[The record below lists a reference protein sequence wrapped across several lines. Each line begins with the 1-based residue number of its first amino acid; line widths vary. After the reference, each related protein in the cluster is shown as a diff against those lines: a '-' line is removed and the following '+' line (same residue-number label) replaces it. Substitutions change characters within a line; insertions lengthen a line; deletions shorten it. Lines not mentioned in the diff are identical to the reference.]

1 MLSAADVRWPKPTRA
16 NGLTVCVRLARRVAP
31 AISKGMSRF
40 PQPEEAPPG
49 QRAQARVF
57 LRYEDVAQDGSLKVW
72 AIPHAMG
79 AVAYAQLWDRQPLYA
94 ELVAQGVVP
103 ILSRVRIQ
111 STGSPISVEKR
122 VEVDGWYR
130 LGHTRD
136 TAGDVNR
143 ILLVLGAEIH
153 AARGRTYD
161 PQPPGAGERIHV
173 GRMFAEHV
181 FTRPFGDPRERK
193 VFALQSGGRP
203 FVPDEQMPFEHATSC
218 LELPSGARALDE
230 GFVQEAM
237 PVVFG
242 LAHTDSNQHVN
253 SVAYLELFEDAALR
267 RMFALGRD
275 TAKLLVDD
283 IEVAYR
289 KPCFA
294 GQAMYIQLRVFESD
308 GALGAVGYLGPE
320 GASPEAAH
328 CTCRL
333 VFRSV

>member
-1 MLSAADVRWPKPTRA
+1 
-16 NGLTVCVRLARRVAP
+16 
-31 AISKGMSRF
+31 MSRF
-40 PQPEEAPPG
+40 PQPEEAPPE

-57 LRYEDVAQDGSLKVW
+57 LRYEDVAQDGTLKVW
-72 AIPHAMG
+72 GIPPAMG
-79 AVAYAQLWDRQPLYA
+79 NVAYAQLWDRQPLYS

-122 VEVDGWYR
+122 VDVHGWYR

-136 TAGDVNR
+136 AAGNVNR
-143 ILLVLGAEIH
+143 ILLWLGAELH
-153 AARGRTYD
+153 APRGRTYD

-181 FTRPFGDPRERK
+181 FTRPFGDPRDRK
-193 VFALQSGGRP
+193 VLALQSGGRP
-203 FVPDEQMPFEHATSC
+203 TVPEDQMPFESASSC

-230 GFVQEAM
+230 SFVEETT

-267 RMFALGRD
+267 RMFALGHD

-294 GQAMYIQLRVFESD
+294 GQAMHIQLRAFEGD
-308 GALGAVGYLGPE
+308 GVLGAVAYLGPQ
-320 GASPEAAH
+320 GASPEGAH

-333 VFRSV
+333 LFRCT